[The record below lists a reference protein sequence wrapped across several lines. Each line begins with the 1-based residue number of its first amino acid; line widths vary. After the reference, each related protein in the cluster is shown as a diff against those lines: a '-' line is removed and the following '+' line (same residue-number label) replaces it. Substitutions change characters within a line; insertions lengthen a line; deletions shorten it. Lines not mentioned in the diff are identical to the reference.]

1 MFWVSNYLLLSI
13 KPRSNR
19 LLWIF
24 IDPQA
29 SWLCRKREK
38 MSEIPR
44 EILSVGDL
52 NRAIASS
59 LEERFDTVWV
69 SGEIS
74 NFKAYDSGHW
84 YFSLKDEEGQIRC
97 VMFRGRNGQVG
108 FMPQSGDLVEVAAN
122 LGFYVPRGDIQLT
135 VQSMRRAGM
144 GGLYEAFLKLKA
156 KLAKEGLFDAERKRE
171 IPTHPRAIGIIT
183 SPQAAALKDVLSTLD
198 RRAPHIPIVIY
209 PTLVQGPDAPAGI
222 ISALKAAEKENAV
235 DVILLV
241 RGGGSIE
248 DLWAFNDEK
257 LAYAI
262 AASPIPIVSGVGH
275 ETDVTIADFVAD
287 LRAPTP
293 TGAAELAAPRRDQML
308 QELDAIMQA
317 LLQRVSQRVERE
329 AQTLDQLALRLSHA
343 LPNPDRMREQ
353 ISNWQKQL
361 NQAWLVRVENWKRN
375 QTHYQSQLEMLN
387 PQRTLERGYAVILS
401 GKGKSREEQVM
412 QAVRNPNELNTEGV
426 FEVRLAEGRADVQFE
441 KVDSQQSS

>member
-1 MFWVSNYLLLSI
+1 
-13 KPRSNR
+13 
-19 LLWIF
+19 
-24 IDPQA
+24 
-29 SWLCRKREK
+29 
-38 MSEIPR
+38 
-44 EILSVGDL
+44 
-52 NRAIASS
+52 
-59 LEERFDTVWV
+59 
-69 SGEIS
+69 
-74 NFKAYDSGHW
+74 
-84 YFSLKDEEGQIRC
+84 
-97 VMFRGRNGQVG
+97 
-108 FMPQSGDLVEVAAN
+108 
-122 LGFYVPRGDIQLT
+122 
-135 VQSMRRAGM
+135 MRRAGM

-156 KLAKEGLFDAERKRE
+156 KLAKEGLFDAENKRP
-171 IPTHPRAIGIIT
+171 IPSHPRAIGIVT
-183 SPQAAALKDVLSTLD
+183 SPQAAALKDVLSTLA

-209 PTLVQGPDAPAGI
+209 PTLVQGPDAPPGI
-222 ISALKAAEKENAV
+222 IAALKAAEQENVV

-262 AASPIPIVSGVGH
+262 AQSPIPIVCGVGH

-317 LLQRVSQRVERE
+317 LLQRVNQRVERE

-353 ISNWQKQL
+353 IISWQQRL
-361 NQAWLVRVENWKRN
+361 NQAWAVRVEGWKRN
-375 QTHYQSQLEMLN
+375 QGHYQSQLEMLN

-401 GKGKSREEQVM
+401 KEDQAM
-412 QAVRNPNELNTEGV
+412 HAVRNPKELNTTDA
-426 FEVRLAEGRADVQFE
+426 FQVRLAEGQLDVQFSRMDP
-441 KVDSQQSS
+441 K

>member
-1 MFWVSNYLLLSI
+1 
-13 KPRSNR
+13 
-19 LLWIF
+19 
-24 IDPQA
+24 
-29 SWLCRKREK
+29 
-38 MSEIPR
+38 MSEISR

-52 NRAIASS
+52 NRAIAAS
-59 LEERFDTVWV
+59 LEDRFDTVWV

-108 FMPQSGDLVEVAAN
+108 FMPQSGDLVEVSAN
-122 LGFYVPRGDIQLT
+122 LGMYVPRGDIQLT
-135 VQSMRRAGM
+135 IQTLRRAGM
-144 GGLYEAFLKLKA
+144 GGLYEAFLKLKT
-156 KLAKEGLFDAERKRE
+156 KLAQEGLFDEERKRA

-183 SPQAAALKDVLSTLD
+183 SLQAAALKDVLSTLA

-209 PTLVQGPDAPAGI
+209 PTLVQGPDAPGGI
-222 ISALKAAEKENAV
+222 IAALKSAEKENAV

-248 DLWAFNDEK
+248 DLWAFNDEQ

-262 AASPIPIVSGVGH
+262 ADSSIPVVSGVGH
-275 ETDVTIADFVAD
+275 ETDFTIADFVAD

-308 QELDAIMQA
+308 QELASIQNA
-317 LLQRVSQRVERE
+317 LLQRLGQKVERE

-343 LPNPDRMREQ
+343 LPNPERMREQ
-353 ISNWQKQL
+353 IRGWQQRL
-361 NQAWLVRVENWKRN
+361 NQAWSVCMQNWQRN
-375 QTHYQSQLEMLN
+375 QSHYQSQLDLLN

-401 GKGKSREEQVM
+401 KNQDSLH
-412 QAVRNPNELNTEGV
+412 AVRKPSELNEAAP
-426 FEVRLAEGRADVQFE
+426 FQVRLAEGEAEVHLRE
-441 KVDSQQSS
+441 IKVLEAK

>member
-1 MFWVSNYLLLSI
+1 
-13 KPRSNR
+13 
-19 LLWIF
+19 
-24 IDPQA
+24 
-29 SWLCRKREK
+29 
-38 MSEIPR
+38 MSEISR

-52 NRAIASS
+52 NRAIATS
-59 LEERFDTVWV
+59 LEDRFDTVWV

-108 FMPQSGDLVEVAAN
+108 FMPQSGDLVEVSAN
-122 LGFYVPRGDIQLT
+122 LGMYVPRGDIQLT
-135 VQSMRRAGM
+135 IQTLRLAGM

-156 KLAKEGLFDAERKRE
+156 KLAKEGLFDEDRKRE
-171 IPTHPRAIGIIT
+171 IPTHPRSIGIIT
-183 SPQAAALKDVLSTLD
+183 SPQAAALKDVLSTLA

-222 ISALKAAEKENAV
+222 ISALKVAEKEKAV

-248 DLWAFNDEK
+248 DLWAFNDEQ

-262 AASPIPIVSGVGH
+262 ADSTIPVVSGVGH
-275 ETDVTIADFVAD
+275 ETDFTIADFVAD

-293 TGAAELAAPRRDQML
+293 TGAAELAAPRKDQLL

-317 LLQRVSQRVERE
+317 LLQRIHQRVERE

-353 ISNWQKQL
+353 ISGWQQRL
-361 NQAWLVRVENWKRN
+361 NQAWSVRMESWKRN
-375 QTHYQSQLEMLN
+375 QVHYQSQLEMLN
-387 PQRTLERGYAVILS
+387 PQRTLERGYAVILNKT
-401 GKGKSREEQVM
+401 GEQLL
-412 QAVRNPNELNTEGV
+412 AVRNPADLKTNDAYQI
-426 FEVRLAEGRADVQFE
+426 RLAEGEAEVQFSE
-441 KVDSQQSS
+441 VSKKELL

>member
-1 MFWVSNYLLLSI
+1 
-13 KPRSNR
+13 
-19 LLWIF
+19 
-24 IDPQA
+24 
-29 SWLCRKREK
+29 
-38 MSEIPR
+38 MSEISR
-44 EILSVGDL
+44 EILTVSDL
-52 NRAIASS
+52 NRAIAAS
-59 LEERFDTVWV
+59 LEERFDSVWV

-108 FMPQSGDLVEVAAN
+108 FMPQSGDLVEVSAN
-122 LGFYVPRGDIQLT
+122 LGLYVPRGDIQLT
-135 VQSMRRAGM
+135 IQTLRRAGM

-171 IPTHPRAIGIIT
+171 IPTHPRSIGIIT
-183 SPQAAALKDVLSTLD
+183 SPQAAALKDVLSTLA

-222 ISALKAAEKENAV
+222 MAALKAAEKEKVV

-262 AASPIPIVSGVGH
+262 AQSSIPIVSGVGH

-293 TGAAELAAPRRDQML
+293 TGAAELAAPRKDQML
-308 QELDAIMQA
+308 QELDAIKQA
-317 LLQRVSQRVERE
+317 LLQRMNQRIERE

-353 ISNWQKQL
+353 IVNWQQRL
-361 NQAWLVRVENWKRN
+361 SQAWVVRMESWNRN
-375 QTHYQSQLEMLN
+375 QSHYKSQLEMLN

-401 GKGKSREEQVM
+401 KEDLAM
-412 QAVRNPNELNTEGV
+412 HAVRNPKELNVEQL
-426 FEVRLAEGRADVQFE
+426 FQVRLAEGQVEVQFAKIE
-441 KVDSQQSS
+441 VH

>member
-1 MFWVSNYLLLSI
+1 ML
-13 KPRSNR
+13 
-19 LLWIF
+19 
-24 IDPQA
+24 
-29 SWLCRKREK
+29 
-38 MSEIPR
+38 EISR

-52 NRAIASS
+52 NRAIAAS
-59 LEERFDTVWV
+59 LEERFDAVLV

-97 VMFRGRNGQVG
+97 VMFRGRNSQVG
-108 FMPQSGDLVEVAAN
+108 FMPQSGDLVEVSAN
-122 LGFYVPRGDIQLT
+122 LGMYVPRGDIQLT
-135 VQSMRRAGM
+135 IQTLRRAGM
-144 GGLYEAFLKLKA
+144 GGLYEAFLKLKG
-156 KLAKEGLFDAERKRE
+156 KLAKEGLFDLDRKRD
-171 IPTHPRAIGIIT
+171 IPTHPRSIGIIT
-183 SPQAAALKDVLSTLD
+183 SPQAAALKDVLSTLA

-209 PTLVQGPDAPAGI
+209 PTLVQGPEAPAGI

-248 DLWAFNDEK
+248 DLWAFNNEK

-262 AASPIPIVSGVGH
+262 SQSPIPIVSGVGH

-308 QELDAIMQA
+308 QELDAIKQA
-317 LLQRVSQRVERE
+317 LFQRVSQRVERE

-353 ISNWQKQL
+353 ITSWQQRFT
-361 NQAWLVRVENWKRN
+361 QAWLVRVESWKRN
-375 QTHYQSQLEMLN
+375 QSHYHSQLEMLN
-387 PQRTLERGYAVILS
+387 PQRTLERGYAVILTEDKAS
-401 GKGKSREEQVM
+401 M
-412 QAVRNPNELNTEGV
+412 QAIRSPKELNSKGV
-426 FEVRLAEGRADVQFE
+426 FQIRLAEGQAQVQFAE
-441 KVDSQQSS
+441 VVREP

>member
-1 MFWVSNYLLLSI
+1 
-13 KPRSNR
+13 
-19 LLWIF
+19 
-24 IDPQA
+24 
-29 SWLCRKREK
+29 
-38 MSEIPR
+38 MSEISR
-44 EILSVGDL
+44 EILTVGDL
-52 NRAIASS
+52 NRAIAAS
-59 LEERFDTVWV
+59 LEERFDSVWV

-84 YFSLKDEEGQIRC
+84 YFSLKDEGGQIRC

-108 FMPQSGDLVEVAAN
+108 FMPQSGDLVEVSAN
-122 LGFYVPRGDIQLT
+122 LGLYVPRGDIQLT
-135 VQSMRRAGM
+135 IQTLRRAGM

-171 IPTHPRAIGIIT
+171 IPTHPRSIGIIT
-183 SPQAAALKDVLSTLD
+183 SPQAAALKDVLSTLA

-222 ISALKAAEKENAV
+222 MAALKAAEKEKVV

-262 AASPIPIVSGVGH
+262 AQLSIPIVSGVGH

-293 TGAAELAAPRRDQML
+293 TGAAELAAPRKDQML
-308 QELDAIMQA
+308 QELDAIKQA
-317 LLQRVSQRVERE
+317 LLQRMNQRIERE

-353 ISNWQKQL
+353 IVNWQQRL
-361 NQAWLVRVENWKRN
+361 SQAWVVRVESWNRN
-375 QTHYQSQLEMLN
+375 QSHYKSQLEMLN
-387 PQRTLERGYAVILS
+387 PQRTLERGYSVILS
-401 GKGKSREEQVM
+401 KEDLAM
-412 QAVRNPNELNTEGV
+412 HAVRNPKELNVEQL
-426 FEVRLAEGRADVQFE
+426 FQVRLAEGQVEVQFAKIE
-441 KVDSQQSS
+441 VH

>member
-1 MFWVSNYLLLSI
+1 
-13 KPRSNR
+13 
-19 LLWIF
+19 
-24 IDPQA
+24 
-29 SWLCRKREK
+29 
-38 MSEIPR
+38 MSEISR
-44 EILSVGDL
+44 EVLSVGDL

-59 LEERFDTVWV
+59 LEAQFDTVLV

-108 FMPQSGDLVEVAAN
+108 FMPQSGDLVEVCAS
-122 LGFYVPRGDIQLT
+122 LGMYVPRGDVQLT
-135 VQSMRRAGM
+135 IQSLRKAGM

-156 KLAKEGLFDAERKRE
+156 KLAKAGLFDQERKRA
-171 IPTHPRAIGIIT
+171 IPSHPRAIGIIT
-183 SPQAAALKDVLSTLD
+183 SPQAAALKDVLSTLQ
-198 RRAPHIPIVIY
+198 RRSPHIPIVIY

-222 ISALKAAEKENAV
+222 ISAIQNANQEAAV

-248 DLWAFNDEK
+248 DLWAFNDEQ

-262 AASPIPIVSGVGH
+262 ADSVIPIVSGVGH

-293 TGAAELAAPRRDQML
+293 TGAAELAAPRKDQLL
-308 QELDAIMQA
+308 QELEAIEQA
-317 LLQRVSQRVERE
+317 LYQRLMQRVERE

-353 ISNWQKQL
+353 ITSWQTRLQ
-361 NQAWLVRVENWKRN
+361 QAWSVQIDNFKRN
-375 QTHYQSQLEMLN
+375 QNHYQLQLEMLN
-387 PQRTLERGYAVILS
+387 PQRTLERGYAVILNP
-401 GKGKSREEQVM
+401 EM
-412 QAVRNPNELNTEGV
+412 QAIRKPKDLNTQQP
-426 FEVRLAEGRADVQFE
+426 FEVRLAEGVAQVQFE
-441 KVDSQQSS
+441 KINT

>member
-1 MFWVSNYLLLSI
+1 
-13 KPRSNR
+13 
-19 LLWIF
+19 
-24 IDPQA
+24 
-29 SWLCRKREK
+29 
-38 MSEIPR
+38 MSEISR

-52 NRAIASS
+52 NRAIAAS
-59 LEERFDTVWV
+59 LEERFDAVLV

-97 VMFRGRNGQVG
+97 VMFRGRNSQVG
-108 FMPQSGDLVEVAAN
+108 FMPQSGDLVEVSAN
-122 LGFYVPRGDIQLT
+122 LGMYVPRGDIQLT
-135 VQSMRRAGM
+135 IQTLRRAGM

-156 KLAKEGLFDAERKRE
+156 KLAKEGLFDLERKRD
-171 IPTHPRAIGIIT
+171 IPSHPRSIGIIT
-183 SPQAAALKDVLSTLD
+183 SPQAAALKDVLSTLA

-262 AASPIPIVSGVGH
+262 SQSPIPIVSGVGH

-308 QELDAIMQA
+308 QELDAIMLA

-353 ISNWQKQL
+353 ITSWQQRL
-361 NQAWLVRVENWKRN
+361 TQAWLVRVESWKRN
-375 QTHYQSQLEMLN
+375 QFHYQSQLEMLN
-387 PQRTLERGYAVILS
+387 PQRTLERGYAVILTEDKAS
-401 GKGKSREEQVM
+401 M
-412 QAVRNPNELNTEGV
+412 QAIRSPKELNSEGV
-426 FEVRLAEGRADVQFE
+426 FQIRLAEGQAQVQFAE
-441 KVDSQQSS
+441 VIREP

>member
-1 MFWVSNYLLLSI
+1 
-13 KPRSNR
+13 
-19 LLWIF
+19 
-24 IDPQA
+24 
-29 SWLCRKREK
+29 
-38 MSEIPR
+38 MSEISR
-44 EILSVGDL
+44 EILTVGDL
-52 NRAIASS
+52 NRAIAQS
-59 LEERFDTVWV
+59 LEDRFDTVWV

-108 FMPQSGDLVEVAAN
+108 FMPQSGDLVEVSAN
-122 LGFYVPRGDIQLT
+122 LGMYIPRGDIQLT
-135 VQSMRRAGM
+135 IQTLRRAGM

-156 KLAKEGLFDAERKRE
+156 KLAKEGLFDEERKRE
-171 IPTHPRAIGIIT
+171 IPTHPKSIGIIT
-183 SPQAAALKDVLSTLD
+183 SPQAAALKDVLSTLV
-198 RRAPHIPIVIY
+198 RRAPHISIVIY

-222 ISALKAAEKENAV
+222 IAALKAADKENAV

-248 DLWAFNDEK
+248 DLWAFNDEQ

-262 AASPIPIVSGVGH
+262 ASSNIPVVSGVGH
-275 ETDVTIADFVAD
+275 ETDFTIADFVAD

-293 TGAAELAAPRRDQML
+293 TGAAELAAPRKDQLL
-308 QELDAIMQA
+308 QELDAIKQA
-317 LLQRVSQRVERE
+317 LLQRINQRVERE

-353 ISNWQKQL
+353 ISSWQQRL
-361 NQAWLVRVENWKRN
+361 NQAWLVRMENWKRN
-375 QTHYQSQLEMLN
+375 QSHYQSQMEMLN

-401 GKGKSREEQVM
+401 KSKHEGQEQLH
-412 QAVRNPNELNTEGV
+412 AVRKPSELNTKQG
-426 FEVRLAEGRADVQFE
+426 FQVRLAEGQAEVQFAE
-441 KVDSQQSS
+441 VKQ

>member
-1 MFWVSNYLLLSI
+1 
-13 KPRSNR
+13 
-19 LLWIF
+19 
-24 IDPQA
+24 
-29 SWLCRKREK
+29 
-38 MSEIPR
+38 MSEISR

-52 NRAIASS
+52 NRAIAAS
-59 LEERFDTVWV
+59 LEARFDTVWV

-108 FMPQSGDLVEVAAN
+108 FMPQSGDLVEVSAS
-122 LGFYVPRGDIQLT
+122 LGMYVPRGDIQLT
-135 VQSMRRAGM
+135 IQTLRRAGM

-156 KLAKEGLFDAERKRE
+156 KLAKEGLFDEERKRE
-171 IPTHPRAIGIIT
+171 IPFHPRSIGIIT
-183 SPQAAALKDVLSTLD
+183 SPQAAALKDVLSTLA

-209 PTLVQGPDAPAGI
+209 PTLVQGPDAPSGI
-222 ISALKAAEKENAV
+222 IAALKAAEKENAV

-248 DLWAFNDEK
+248 DLWAFNDEQ

-262 AASPIPIVSGVGH
+262 AQSPIPVVSGVGH
-275 ETDVTIADFVAD
+275 ETDFTIADFVAD

-293 TGAAELAAPRRDQML
+293 TGAAELAAPRKDQML
-308 QELDAIMQA
+308 QELEAIKQA
-317 LLQRVSQRVERE
+317 LLQRVIQRVERE

-353 ISNWQKQL
+353 ITSWQQRL
-361 NQAWLVRVENWKRN
+361 NQAWLVRMENWKRN
-375 QTHYQSQLEMLN
+375 QSHYQLQLEMLN
-387 PQRTLERGYAVILS
+387 PQRTLERGYAVILN
-401 GKGKSREEQVM
+401 KQENELH
-412 QAVRNPNELNTEGV
+412 AVRKPNELNTENV
-426 FEVRLAEGRADVQFE
+426 FQVRLAEGQAEVQFSDVNS
-441 KVDSQQSS
+441 K

>member
-1 MFWVSNYLLLSI
+1 
-13 KPRSNR
+13 
-19 LLWIF
+19 
-24 IDPQA
+24 
-29 SWLCRKREK
+29 
-38 MSEIPR
+38 MSEISR

-52 NRAIASS
+52 NRAIAAS
-59 LEERFDTVWV
+59 LEDRFDTVWV

-97 VMFRGRNGQVG
+97 VMFRGRNSQVG
-108 FMPQSGDLVEVAAN
+108 FMPQSGDLVEVSAS
-122 LGFYVPRGDIQLT
+122 LGLYVPRGDIQLT
-135 VQSMRRAGM
+135 IQTLRRAGM

-156 KLAKEGLFDAERKRE
+156 KLAKEGLFDEERKRE
-171 IPTHPRAIGIIT
+171 IPSHPRSIGIIT
-183 SPQAAALKDVLSTLD
+183 SPQAAALKDVLSTLA

-209 PTLVQGPDAPAGI
+209 PTLVQGPDAPSGI
-222 ISALKAAEKENAV
+222 IAALKAAAKENAV

-248 DLWAFNDEK
+248 DLWAFNDEQ

-262 AASPIPIVSGVGH
+262 AQSPIPVVSGVGH
-275 ETDVTIADFVAD
+275 ETDFTIADFVAD

-293 TGAAELAAPRRDQML
+293 TGAAELAAPRKDQML
-308 QELDAIMQA
+308 QELEAIKQA
-317 LLQRVSQRVERE
+317 LLQRVIQRVERE

-353 ISNWQKQL
+353 IINWQQRL
-361 NQAWLVRVENWKRN
+361 NQTWSVRMENWKRN
-375 QTHYQSQLEMLN
+375 QSHYQSQLEMLN

-401 GKGKSREEQVM
+401 KQEDQLH
-412 QAVRNPNELNTEGV
+412 AVRKPNELNTENI
-426 FEVRLAEGRADVQFE
+426 FQVRLAEGQAEVQFSE
-441 KVDSQQSS
+441 VVQQRQ

>member
-1 MFWVSNYLLLSI
+1 
-13 KPRSNR
+13 
-19 LLWIF
+19 
-24 IDPQA
+24 
-29 SWLCRKREK
+29 
-38 MSEIPR
+38 MSEISR
-44 EILSVGDL
+44 EILTVGDL
-52 NRAIASS
+52 NRAIAAS
-59 LEERFDTVWV
+59 LEERFDSVWV

-108 FMPQSGDLVEVAAN
+108 FMPQSGDLVEVSAN
-122 LGFYVPRGDIQLT
+122 LGLYVPRGDIQLT
-135 VQSMRRAGM
+135 IQTLRRAGM

-171 IPTHPRAIGIIT
+171 IPSHPRSIGIVT
-183 SPQAAALKDVLSTLD
+183 SPQAAAFKDVLSTLA

-222 ISALKAAEKENAV
+222 IAALKAAEKEKAV

-262 AASPIPIVSGVGH
+262 AQSSIPIVSGVGH

-293 TGAAELAAPRRDQML
+293 TGAAELAAPRKDQML
-308 QELDAIMQA
+308 QELDAIKQA
-317 LLQRVSQRVERE
+317 LLQRMNQRIERE

-353 ISNWQKQL
+353 IVNWQQRL
-361 NQAWLVRVENWKRN
+361 SQAWVVRMESWNRN
-375 QTHYQSQLEMLN
+375 QSHYKSQLEMLN

-401 GKGKSREEQVM
+401 KEGLAM
-412 QAVRNPNELNTEGV
+412 HAVRNPKELNVEQLFQV
-426 FEVRLAEGRADVQFE
+426 QLAEGQVEVQFAKIE
-441 KVDSQQSS
+441 AH

>member
-1 MFWVSNYLLLSI
+1 
-13 KPRSNR
+13 
-19 LLWIF
+19 
-24 IDPQA
+24 
-29 SWLCRKREK
+29 

-156 KLAKEGLFDAERKRE
+156 KLAKEGLFDAESKRE

-183 SPQAAALKDVLSTLD
+183 SPQAAALKDVLSTLA

-222 ISALKAAEKENAV
+222 ISALKAAEKDNAV

-353 ISNWQKQL
+353 INGWQKRL
-361 NQAWLVRVENWKRN
+361 NQAWLVRVENWKRD
-375 QTHYQSQLEMLN
+375 QGHFQSQLEMLN

-401 GKGKSREEQVM
+401 GKGKSEEEQAM
-412 QAVRNPNELNTEGV
+412 HAVRNPSELNTESL
-426 FEVRLAEGRADVQFE
+426 FEVRLAEGRVEVEFSKISHAN
-441 KVDSQQSS
+441 K

>member
-1 MFWVSNYLLLSI
+1 
-13 KPRSNR
+13 
-19 LLWIF
+19 
-24 IDPQA
+24 
-29 SWLCRKREK
+29 
-38 MSEIPR
+38 MSEISR

-171 IPTHPRAIGIIT
+171 IPTHPRSIGIVT
-183 SPQAAALKDVLSTLD
+183 SPQAAALKDVLSTLA

-222 ISALKAAEKENAV
+222 IAALKAAEKENVV

-248 DLWAFNDEK
+248 DLWAFNDEQ

-262 AASPIPIVSGVGH
+262 AQSPIPIVSGVGH
-275 ETDVTIADFVAD
+275 ETDVTIADFVSD

-308 QELDAIMQA
+308 QELDAIKQT
-317 LLQRVSQRVERE
+317 LLQRVNQRLERD
-329 AQTLDQLALRLSHA
+329 AQTLDQFALRLSHA

-353 ISNWQKQL
+353 IQGWQKRL
-361 NQAWLVRVENWKRN
+361 NQAWLVRVENWKRD
-375 QTHYQSQLEMLN
+375 QGHFQSQLEMLN

-401 GKGKSREEQVM
+401 NVKKSKEELAM
-412 QAVRNPNELNTEGV
+412 HAIRNPNELNTDSV
-426 FEVRLAEGRADVQFE
+426 FEVRLAEGQADVQFA
-441 KVDSQQSS
+441 KIDSQHQS

>member
-1 MFWVSNYLLLSI
+1 
-13 KPRSNR
+13 
-19 LLWIF
+19 
-24 IDPQA
+24 
-29 SWLCRKREK
+29 
-38 MSEIPR
+38 MSEISR

-52 NRAIASS
+52 NRAIAAS
-59 LEERFDTVWV
+59 LEDRFDTVWV

-108 FMPQSGDLVEVAAN
+108 FMPQSGDLVEVSAN
-122 LGFYVPRGDIQLT
+122 LGMYVPRGDIQLT
-135 VQSMRRAGM
+135 IQTLRRAGM

-156 KLAKEGLFDAERKRE
+156 KLAKEGLFDDERKRE
-171 IPTHPRAIGIIT
+171 IPTHPRSIGIIT
-183 SPQAAALKDVLSTLD
+183 SPQAAALKDVLSTLA

-209 PTLVQGPDAPAGI
+209 PTLVQGPDAPSGI
-222 ISALKAAEKENAV
+222 IAALMAAEKENAV

-248 DLWAFNDEK
+248 DLWAFNDEQ

-262 AASPIPIVSGVGH
+262 AQSPIPVVSGVGH
-275 ETDVTIADFVAD
+275 ETDFTIADFVAD

-317 LLQRVSQRVERE
+317 LTQRITQRIERE

-353 ISNWQKQL
+353 IQGWQQRL
-361 NQAWLVRVENWKRN
+361 NQAWAVRMEIWKRN

-387 PQRTLERGYAVILS
+387 PQRTLDRGYAVILS
-401 GKGKSREEQVM
+401 KEKDQLH
-412 QAVRNPNELNTEGV
+412 AVRKPGEINTEQAY
-426 FEVRLAEGRADVQFE
+426 EIKMAEGQVEVQFSE
-441 KVDSQQSS
+441 VLRK

>member
-1 MFWVSNYLLLSI
+1 
-13 KPRSNR
+13 
-19 LLWIF
+19 
-24 IDPQA
+24 
-29 SWLCRKREK
+29 
-38 MSEIPR
+38 MSEISR

-156 KLAKEGLFDAERKRE
+156 KLAKEGLFDLENKRPV
-171 IPTHPRAIGIIT
+171 PTHPRAIGIVT
-183 SPQAAALKDVLSTLD
+183 SPQAAALKDVLSTLA

-222 ISALKAAEKENAV
+222 ISALRAAEKENAV

-248 DLWAFNDEK
+248 DLWAFNDEN

-262 AASPIPIVSGVGH
+262 AQTSIPIVSGVGH

-308 QELDAIMQA
+308 QELDSIMQA

-353 ISNWQKQL
+353 ISGWQKRL
-361 NQAWLVRVENWKRN
+361 NQAWTVRVKNWKRD
-375 QTHYQSQLEMLN
+375 QSHFQSQLEMLN

-401 GKGKSREEQVM
+401 NKEVAKEGRVM
-412 QAVRNPNELNTEGV
+412 HAVRNPKELNTENA
-426 FEVRLAEGRADVQFE
+426 FQVRLAEGQVEVEFAKLE
-441 KVDSQQSS
+441 MKK

>member
-1 MFWVSNYLLLSI
+1 
-13 KPRSNR
+13 
-19 LLWIF
+19 
-24 IDPQA
+24 
-29 SWLCRKREK
+29 
-38 MSEIPR
+38 MSESSK
-44 EILSVGDL
+44 EIISVGDL
-52 NRAIASS
+52 NRAIAAS
-59 LEERFDTVWV
+59 LEDRFDTVWV

-108 FMPQSGDLVEVAAN
+108 FMPQSGDLVEVSAS
-122 LGFYVPRGDIQLT
+122 LGMYVPRGDIQLT
-135 VQSMRRAGM
+135 IQTLRRAGM

-156 KLAKEGLFDAERKRE
+156 KLAKEGLFDEERKRE
-171 IPTHPRAIGIIT
+171 IPTHPRSIGIIT
-183 SPQAAALKDVLSTLD
+183 SPQAAALKDVLSTLA

-262 AASPIPIVSGVGH
+262 AQSPIPVVSGVGH
-275 ETDVTIADFVAD
+275 ETDFTIADFVAD

-293 TGAAELAAPRRDQML
+293 TGAAELAAPRKDQLL
-308 QELDAIMQA
+308 QELDAIMQS
-317 LLQRVSQRVERE
+317 LLQRINQRVERE

-353 ISNWQKQL
+353 ITSWQLRL
-361 NQAWLVRVENWKRN
+361 NQAWSVRMENWKRN
-375 QTHYQSQLEMLN
+375 QSHYQSQLEMLN
-387 PQRTLERGYAVILS
+387 PQRTLERGYAVILN
-401 GKGKSREEQVM
+401 KEHDQLH
-412 QAVRNPNELNTEGV
+412 AVRKPSELTTQNTYQ
-426 FEVRLAEGRADVQFE
+426 VRLAEGQAEVQFSR
-441 KVDSQQSS
+441 VAHDD

>member
-1 MFWVSNYLLLSI
+1 
-13 KPRSNR
+13 
-19 LLWIF
+19 
-24 IDPQA
+24 
-29 SWLCRKREK
+29 
-38 MSEIPR
+38 MSEISR

-52 NRAIASS
+52 NRAIAAS
-59 LEERFDTVWV
+59 LEERFDSVWV

-108 FMPQSGDLVEVAAN
+108 FMPQSGDLVEVSAN
-122 LGFYVPRGDIQLT
+122 LGLYVPRGDIQLT
-135 VQSMRRAGM
+135 IQTLRRAGM

-171 IPTHPRAIGIIT
+171 IPTHPRSIGIIT
-183 SPQAAALKDVLSTLD
+183 SPQAAALKDVLSTLA

-222 ISALKAAEKENAV
+222 ISALKAAEKEKAV

-262 AASPIPIVSGVGH
+262 AESSIPIVSGVGH

-308 QELDAIMQA
+308 QELGAIMQA
-317 LLQRVSQRVERE
+317 LLQRVNQRIERE

-353 ISNWQKQL
+353 IYGWQQRL
-361 NQAWLVRVENWKRN
+361 NQAWTVRVQSWQRN
-375 QTHYQSQLEMLN
+375 QTHYQLQLEMLN

-401 GKGKSREEQVM
+401 KNEQAM
-412 QAVRNPNELNTEGV
+412 QAVRDSTQLNTEAV
-426 FEVRLAEGRADVQFE
+426 YQVRLAKGQAEVQFA
-441 KVDSQQSS
+441 KVSLEP

>member
-1 MFWVSNYLLLSI
+1 
-13 KPRSNR
+13 
-19 LLWIF
+19 
-24 IDPQA
+24 
-29 SWLCRKREK
+29 
-38 MSEIPR
+38 MSEISR

-52 NRAIASS
+52 NRAIAAS
-59 LEERFDTVWV
+59 LEDRFDTVWV

-108 FMPQSGDLVEVAAN
+108 FMPQSGDLVEVSAS
-122 LGFYVPRGDIQLT
+122 LGMYVPRGDIQLT
-135 VQSMRRAGM
+135 IQTLRRAGM

-156 KLAKEGLFDAERKRE
+156 KLAKEGLFDEDRKRD
-171 IPTHPRAIGIIT
+171 IPTHPRSIGIIT
-183 SPQAAALKDVLSTLD
+183 SPQAAALKDVLSTLA

-209 PTLVQGPDAPAGI
+209 PTLVQGPDASARMI
-222 ISALKAAEKENAV
+222 AALKAAEKENAV

-248 DLWAFNDEK
+248 DLWAFNDEQ

-262 AASPIPIVSGVGH
+262 ANSNIPVVSGVGH
-275 ETDVTIADFVAD
+275 ETDFTIADFVAD

-293 TGAAELAAPRRDQML
+293 TGAAELAAPRKDQLL
-308 QELDAIMQA
+308 QELDAIKQA
-317 LLQRVSQRVERE
+317 LLQRVNQRIERE
-329 AQTLDQLALRLSHA
+329 AQTLDQLALRLGHA

-353 ISNWQKQL
+353 ITSWQLRL
-361 NQAWLVRVENWKRN
+361 NQAWSVRMENWKRN
-375 QTHYQSQLEMLN
+375 QSHYQLQLEMLN

-401 GKGKSREEQVM
+401 KDKEKLH
-412 QAVRNPNELNTEGV
+412 AVRKPSELNTEQGYQV
-426 FEVRLAEGRADVQFE
+426 QLAEGQAEVTFAE
-441 KVDSQQSS
+441 VASTGL

>member
-1 MFWVSNYLLLSI
+1 
-13 KPRSNR
+13 
-19 LLWIF
+19 
-24 IDPQA
+24 
-29 SWLCRKREK
+29 
-38 MSEIPR
+38 MSEISR

-59 LEERFDTVWV
+59 LEERFDAVWV

-156 KLAKEGLFDAERKRE
+156 KLAKEGLFDLENKRP
-171 IPTHPRAIGIIT
+171 IPTHPGAIGIVT
-183 SPQAAALKDVLSTLD
+183 SPQAAALKDVLSTLA

-209 PTLVQGPDAPAGI
+209 PTLVQGLDAPAGI
-222 ISALKAAEKENAV
+222 ISALKAAEKENVV

-248 DLWAFNDEK
+248 DLWAFNDEQ

-262 AASPIPIVSGVGH
+262 AQSSIPIVSGVGH

-308 QELDAIMQA
+308 QELDAIMQS

-353 ISNWQKQL
+353 ISGWQKRL
-361 NQAWLVRVENWKRN
+361 NQAWLVRVENWKRD
-375 QTHYQSQLEMLN
+375 QGHFQFQLEMLN

-401 GKGKSREEQVM
+401 KEEQAM
-412 QAVRNPNELNTEGV
+412 HAVRNPNELNTDSA
-426 FEVRLAEGRADVQFE
+426 FQVRLAEGQVDVEFAKLVLQ
-441 KVDSQQSS
+441 K

>member
-1 MFWVSNYLLLSI
+1 
-13 KPRSNR
+13 
-19 LLWIF
+19 
-24 IDPQA
+24 
-29 SWLCRKREK
+29 
-38 MSEIPR
+38 MSEISR

-52 NRAIASS
+52 NRAIAQS
-59 LEERFDTVWV
+59 LEDRFDTVWV
-69 SGEIS
+69 AGEIS

-108 FMPQSGDLVEVAAN
+108 FMPQSGDLVEVSAS
-122 LGFYVPRGDIQLT
+122 LGMYVPRGDIQLT
-135 VQSMRRAGM
+135 IQTLRLAGM

-156 KLAKEGLFDAERKRE
+156 KLAKEGLFDEDRKRE
-171 IPTHPRAIGIIT
+171 IPAHPRVIGIIT
-183 SPQAAALKDVLSTLD
+183 SPQAAALKDVLSTLA

-209 PTLVQGPDAPAGI
+209 PTLVQGADASAGMI
-222 ISALKAAEKENAV
+222 TALKAAEKEQVV

-248 DLWAFNDEK
+248 DLWAFNDEQ

-262 AASPIPIVSGVGH
+262 AGSSIPVVSGVGH
-275 ETDVTIADFVAD
+275 ETDFTIADFVAD

-317 LLQRVSQRVERE
+317 LLQRINQRVERE

-353 ISNWQKQL
+353 MTSWQQRL
-361 NQAWLVRVENWKRN
+361 NQAWAVRMENWKRN
-375 QTHYQSQLEMLN
+375 QMHYQSQLEMLN
-387 PQRTLERGYAVILS
+387 PQRTLERGYAVILN
-401 GKGKSREEQVM
+401 V
-412 QAVRNPNELNTEGV
+412 NEGLYVARKPGDLHTTTEY
-426 FEVRLAEGRADVQFE
+426 EIRLAEGAAAVQFE
-441 KVDSQQSS
+441 KVSPLKD

>member
-1 MFWVSNYLLLSI
+1 
-13 KPRSNR
+13 
-19 LLWIF
+19 
-24 IDPQA
+24 
-29 SWLCRKREK
+29 
-38 MSEIPR
+38 MSEISR

-59 LEERFDTVWV
+59 LEERFDAVWV

-108 FMPQSGDLVEVAAN
+108 FMPQSGDLVEVSAN
-122 LGFYVPRGDIQLT
+122 LGMYIPRGDIQLT
-135 VQSMRRAGM
+135 IQTLRRAGM

-156 KLAKEGLFDAERKRE
+156 KLAKEGLFDDERKRE
-171 IPTHPRAIGIIT
+171 IPTHPRSIGIVT
-183 SPQAAALKDVLSTLD
+183 SPQAAALKDVLSTLA

-209 PTLVQGPDAPAGI
+209 PTLVQGSDAPAGI

-262 AASPIPIVSGVGH
+262 AQSPIPVVSGVGH
-275 ETDVTIADFVAD
+275 ETDFTIADFVAD

-317 LLQRVSQRVERE
+317 LLQRINQRVERE

-353 ISNWQKQL
+353 IQGWQQRL
-361 NQAWLVRVENWKRN
+361 NQAWSVRIQNWKLN
-375 QTHYQSQLEMLN
+375 QTHYKSQLEMLN

-401 GKGKSREEQVM
+401 KDKDQLH
-412 QAVRNPNELNTEGV
+412 AVRDPHDLNTEQG
-426 FEVRLAEGRADVQFE
+426 FEIRLAEGQAEIQFAE
-441 KVDSQQSS
+441 VFRK

>member
-1 MFWVSNYLLLSI
+1 
-13 KPRSNR
+13 
-19 LLWIF
+19 
-24 IDPQA
+24 
-29 SWLCRKREK
+29 
-38 MSEIPR
+38 MSEISR

-52 NRAIASS
+52 NRAIAAS
-59 LEERFDTVWV
+59 LEDRFDTVWV

-108 FMPQSGDLVEVAAN
+108 FMPQSGDLVEVSAG
-122 LGFYVPRGDIQLT
+122 LGMYVPRGDIQLT
-135 VQSMRRAGM
+135 IQTLRRAGM

-156 KLAKEGLFDAERKRE
+156 KLAKAGLFDDERKRE
-171 IPTHPRAIGIIT
+171 IPTHPRSIGIIT
-183 SPQAAALKDVLSTLD
+183 SPQAAALKDVLSTLA
-198 RRAPHIPIVIY
+198 RRAPHVPIVIY

-222 ISALKAAEKENAV
+222 IAALKAAEKEKAV

-248 DLWAFNDEK
+248 DLWAFNDEQ

-262 AASPIPIVSGVGH
+262 ADSSIPIVSGVGH
-275 ETDVTIADFVAD
+275 ETDFTIADFVAD

-293 TGAAELAAPRRDQML
+293 TGAAEQAAPRRDQML
-308 QELDAIMQA
+308 QELEAIMQG
-317 LLQRVSQRVERE
+317 LLQRVNQRVERE

-353 ISNWQKQL
+353 IEGWQKRL
-361 NQAWLVRVENWKRN
+361 NQAWLVRMENWKRN
-375 QTHYQSQLEMLN
+375 QTHYQSQLELLN

-401 GKGKSREEQVM
+401 KNKDELH
-412 QAVRNPNELNTEGV
+412 AVRKSNELVAGAQY
-426 FEVRLAEGRADVQFE
+426 EVHLAEGISDVE
-441 KVDSQQSS
+441 IAKATVVK

>member
-1 MFWVSNYLLLSI
+1 
-13 KPRSNR
+13 
-19 LLWIF
+19 
-24 IDPQA
+24 
-29 SWLCRKREK
+29 
-38 MSEIPR
+38 MSEISR

-59 LEERFDTVWV
+59 LEERFDAVWV

-108 FMPQSGDLVEVAAN
+108 FMPQSGDLVEVSAN
-122 LGFYVPRGDIQLT
+122 LGMYIPRGDIQLT
-135 VQSMRRAGM
+135 IQTLRRAGM

-156 KLAKEGLFDAERKRE
+156 KLAKEGLFDDERKRE
-171 IPTHPRAIGIIT
+171 IPTHPRSIGIVT
-183 SPQAAALKDVLSTLD
+183 SPQAAALKDVLSTLA
-198 RRAPHIPIVIY
+198 RRASHIPIVIY
-209 PTLVQGPDAPAGI
+209 PTLVQGSDAPAGI

-248 DLWAFNDEK
+248 DLWAFNDEQ

-262 AASPIPIVSGVGH
+262 AQSPIPIVSGVGH
-275 ETDVTIADFVAD
+275 ETDFTIADFVAD

-317 LLQRVSQRVERE
+317 LLQRINQRVERE

-353 ISNWQKQL
+353 IQGWQQRL
-361 NQAWLVRVENWKRN
+361 NQAWTVRIQNWKRN
-375 QTHYQSQLEMLN
+375 QTHYQSQLEILN

-401 GKGKSREEQVM
+401 KEKDQLH
-412 QAVRNPNELNTEGV
+412 AVRNPNELNTERA
-426 FEVRLAEGRADVQFE
+426 FEIRLAEGLAEVE
-441 KVDSQQSS
+441 LSKVLRK

>member
-1 MFWVSNYLLLSI
+1 
-13 KPRSNR
+13 
-19 LLWIF
+19 
-24 IDPQA
+24 
-29 SWLCRKREK
+29 
-38 MSEIPR
+38 MSEISR

-52 NRAIASS
+52 NRAIAAS
-59 LEERFDTVWV
+59 LEDRFDTVWV

-108 FMPQSGDLVEVAAN
+108 FMPQSGDLVEVSAN
-122 LGFYVPRGDIQLT
+122 LGIYVPRGDIQLT
-135 VQSMRRAGM
+135 IQTLRRAGM

-156 KLAKEGLFDAERKRE
+156 KLAKEGLFDEDRKRD
-171 IPTHPRAIGIIT
+171 IPTHPRSIGIIT
-183 SPQAAALKDVLSTLD
+183 SPQAAALKDVLSTLA

-209 PTLVQGPDAPAGI
+209 PTLVQGPDAPAGMI
-222 ISALKAAEKENAV
+222 AALKAAEKEHAV

-248 DLWAFNDEK
+248 DLWAFNDEQ

-262 AASPIPIVSGVGH
+262 ASSPIPVVSGVGH
-275 ETDVTIADFVAD
+275 ETDFTIADFVAD

-317 LLQRVSQRVERE
+317 LLQRINQRVERE

-353 ISNWQKQL
+353 IASWQQRL
-361 NQAWLVRVENWKRN
+361 NQAWTVRMDNWKRN
-375 QTHYQSQLEMLN
+375 QVHYQSHLEMLN
-387 PQRTLERGYAVILS
+387 PQRTLERGYSVILS
-401 GKGKSREEQVM
+401 REDNQLR
-412 QAVRNPNELNTEGV
+412 AVRGPGELSTETV
-426 FEVRLAEGRADVQFE
+426 FQIQMADGEAEVRLADI
-441 KVDSQQSS
+441 KISP

>member
-1 MFWVSNYLLLSI
+1 
-13 KPRSNR
+13 
-19 LLWIF
+19 
-24 IDPQA
+24 
-29 SWLCRKREK
+29 
-38 MSEIPR
+38 MSEISR
-44 EILSVGDL
+44 QILTVGDL
-52 NRAIASS
+52 NRAIAAS
-59 LEERFDTVWV
+59 LEERFDAVLV

-108 FMPQSGDLVEVAAN
+108 FMPQSGDLVEVSAN
-122 LGFYVPRGDIQLT
+122 LGMYVPRGDIQLT
-135 VQSMRRAGM
+135 IQSLRRAGM

-156 KLAKEGLFDAERKRE
+156 KLAKEGLFDTDRKRE
-171 IPTHPRAIGIIT
+171 IPSHPRSIGIIT
-183 SPQAAALKDVLSTLD
+183 SPQAAALKDVLSTLA

-222 ISALKAAEKENAV
+222 IAALKAAEKENAV

-248 DLWAFNDEK
+248 DLWAFNDEQ

-262 AASPIPIVSGVGH
+262 AQSSIPVVSGVGH

-308 QELDAIMQA
+308 QELEAVKQA
-317 LLQRVSQRVERE
+317 MLQRVRQRVERE
-329 AQTLDQLALRLSHA
+329 AQTLDQLALRLAHA

-353 ISNWQKQL
+353 ITSWQQRL
-361 NQAWLVRVENWKRN
+361 HQAWSVRMDSWKRN
-375 QTHYQSQLEMLN
+375 QEHFQSQLEMLN
-387 PQRTLERGYAVILS
+387 PQRTLERGYAVVLNIAD
-401 GKGKSREEQVM
+401 GVH
-412 QAVRNPNELNTEGV
+412 AVREPGELQVGPEY
-426 FEVRLAEGRADVQFE
+426 EIRLAKGAAVVKLGEV
-441 KVDSQQSS
+441 KSNWPK

>member
-1 MFWVSNYLLLSI
+1 
-13 KPRSNR
+13 
-19 LLWIF
+19 
-24 IDPQA
+24 
-29 SWLCRKREK
+29 
-38 MSEIPR
+38 MSEISR

-52 NRAIASS
+52 NRAIAAS
-59 LEERFDTVWV
+59 LEDRFDTVWV

-108 FMPQSGDLVEVAAN
+108 FMPQSGDLVEVSAS
-122 LGFYVPRGDIQLT
+122 LGMYVPRGDIQLT
-135 VQSMRRAGM
+135 IQTLRRAGM

-156 KLAKEGLFDAERKRE
+156 KLAKEGLFDEDRKRD
-171 IPTHPRAIGIIT
+171 IPTHPRSIGIIT
-183 SPQAAALKDVLSTLD
+183 SPQAAALKDVLSTLA

-209 PTLVQGPDAPAGI
+209 PTLVQGPDAPAGLI
-222 ISALKAAEKENAV
+222 AALKAANQENAENAV

-248 DLWAFNDEK
+248 DLWAFNDEQ

-262 AASPIPIVSGVGH
+262 ASSNIPVVSGVGH
-275 ETDVTIADFVAD
+275 ETDFTIADFVAD

-293 TGAAELAAPRRDQML
+293 TGAAELAAPRKDQLL
-308 QELDAIMQA
+308 QELDAIKQA
-317 LLQRVSQRVERE
+317 LLQRVNQRVERE
-329 AQTLDQLALRLSHA
+329 AQTLDQLALRLGHA

-353 ISNWQKQL
+353 ITSWQLRL
-361 NQAWLVRVENWKRN
+361 NQAWSVRIENWKRN
-375 QTHYQSQLEMLN
+375 QSHYQSQLEMLN

-401 GKGKSREEQVM
+401 KNKEKL
-412 QAVRNPNELNTEGV
+412 QAVRKPSELNTEQGYQV
-426 FEVRLAEGRADVQFE
+426 QLAEGQAEVRLSEVERE
-441 KVDSQQSS
+441 P

>member
-1 MFWVSNYLLLSI
+1 
-13 KPRSNR
+13 
-19 LLWIF
+19 
-24 IDPQA
+24 
-29 SWLCRKREK
+29 
-38 MSEIPR
+38 MSEISR

-52 NRAIASS
+52 NRAIAAS
-59 LEERFDTVWV
+59 LEARFDTVWV

-97 VMFRGRNGQVG
+97 VMFRGRNSQVG
-108 FMPQSGDLVEVAAN
+108 FMPQSGDLVEVSAS
-122 LGFYVPRGDIQLT
+122 LGMYVPRGDIQLT
-135 VQSMRRAGM
+135 IQTLRRAGM

-156 KLAKEGLFDAERKRE
+156 KLAKEGLFDEERKRE
-171 IPTHPRAIGIIT
+171 IPFHPRSIGIIT
-183 SPQAAALKDVLSTLD
+183 SPQAAALKDVLSTLA

-209 PTLVQGPDAPAGI
+209 PTLVQGPDAPSGI
-222 ISALKAAEKENAV
+222 IAALKAAEKENAV

-248 DLWAFNDEK
+248 DLWAFNDEQ

-262 AASPIPIVSGVGH
+262 AQSPIPVVSGVGH
-275 ETDVTIADFVAD
+275 ETDFTITDFVAD

-293 TGAAELAAPRRDQML
+293 TGAAELAAPRKDQML
-308 QELDAIMQA
+308 QELEAIKQA
-317 LLQRVSQRVERE
+317 LLQRVIQRVERE

-353 ISNWQKQL
+353 ITSWQQRL
-361 NQAWLVRVENWKRN
+361 NQAWLVRMENWKRN
-375 QTHYQSQLEMLN
+375 QSHYQLQLEMLN

-401 GKGKSREEQVM
+401 KQENELH
-412 QAVRNPNELNTEGV
+412 AVRKPNELNTENV
-426 FEVRLAEGRADVQFE
+426 FQVRLAEGQAEVQFSDVNS
-441 KVDSQQSS
+441 K

>member
-1 MFWVSNYLLLSI
+1 
-13 KPRSNR
+13 
-19 LLWIF
+19 
-24 IDPQA
+24 
-29 SWLCRKREK
+29 
-38 MSEIPR
+38 MSEISR

-52 NRAIASS
+52 NRAIAAS
-59 LEERFDTVWV
+59 LEERFDSVWV

-108 FMPQSGDLVEVAAN
+108 FMPQSGDLVEVSAN
-122 LGFYVPRGDIQLT
+122 LGLYVPRGDIQLT
-135 VQSMRRAGM
+135 IQTLRRAGM

-171 IPTHPRAIGIIT
+171 IPTHPRSIGIIT
-183 SPQAAALKDVLSTLD
+183 SPQAAALKDVLSTLA

-222 ISALKAAEKENAV
+222 ISALKAAEQEKAV

-262 AASPIPIVSGVGH
+262 AESSIPIVSGVGH

-293 TGAAELAAPRRDQML
+293 TGAAELAAPRKDQML
-308 QELDAIMQA
+308 QELGAIMQA
-317 LLQRVSQRVERE
+317 LSQRVNQRIERE
-329 AQTLDQLALRLSHA
+329 AQTLDQLTLRLCHA

-353 ISNWQKQL
+353 IYGWQQRL
-361 NQAWLVRVENWKRN
+361 NQAWSVRVQSWQRN
-375 QTHYQSQLEMLN
+375 QTHYQLQLEMLN
-387 PQRTLERGYAVILS
+387 PQRTLERGYAVILT
-401 GKGKSREEQVM
+401 KNEQAM
-412 QAVRNPNELNTEGV
+412 KAVRNSTQLNTEATYQ
-426 FEVRLAEGRADVQFE
+426 VRLAKGQAEVQFA
-441 KVDSQQSS
+441 KVNHKS